1 MISRFARVGFFGRG
15 SSGWV
20 SSVGAAPGPFHETG
34 LPAASTQPFPTAQQ
48 FASISAATRNAM
60 HLEIMVTV

>member
-34 LPAASTQPFPTAQQ
+34 LPAASTQPFPTAQH
-48 FASISAATRNAM
+48 SISAATRNAM